1 MVTAP
6 AFSIA
11 PVEYSGQNIWSY
23 LEKGYSNPKSF
34 SKKAIDDDVRVNI
47 SSVSFSKYLS
57 NEPLQNM
64 L

>member
-23 LEKGYSNPKSF
+23 FPKGYS
-34 SKKAIDDDVRVNI
+34 
-47 SSVSFSKYLS
+47 Y
-57 NEPLQNM
+57 
-64 L
+64 